1 MSDISFDF
9 ESEDQEGLTSLEVAR
24 FDLSD
29 FRDVGKIS
37 YIKGFLSDED
47 GKRIQ
52 SYPFDL
58 GIGENFYL
66 TRAEGF
72 SAIVPNVRPF
82 ALEVI
87 DESGQIIVIHVNPEL
102 VWKTTRYWLTA
113 DLVEWSVENEGY
125 IIDLISRSL
134 DTLLDY
140 FGWSIRQI
148 LSDEVN
154 NYENERDLI
163 YLLDAEEVPQVIIQ
177 GSKQTLIDIE
187 LYIRTFCEPY
197 HQDCLWLGR
206 KVRFQMHAYLDAMH
220 SQTDLDSFFELN
232 PGDLLH
238 IKQTWLSS
246 DIVRIPAKVICS
258 GKAGKKWVKKVFLRI
273 DNEDA
278 RMEFE
283 NNEWEEDDAMVETFT
298 TGEDGPD
305 AVHLNLSIGSTVLS
319 FNELCNIQEGSL
331 IELKKTTLP
340 IVSLTMG
347 DETILDC
354 ELVRLNDKLM
364 IQVIRKVE

>member
-1 MSDISFDF
+1 MSDFSFDF
-9 ESEDQEGLTSLEVAR
+9 ESEDHQDLTSIEVAR
-24 FDLSD
+24 IDLND
-29 FRDVGKIS
+29 FREVGAIS

-52 SYPFDL
+52 SYPFDM
-58 GIGENFYL
+58 GIGEEFYL
-66 TRAEGF
+66 TRADGF
-72 SAIVPNVRPF
+72 LAISPKVRCF
-82 ALEVI
+82 TLEVM
-87 DESGQIIVIHVNPEL
+87 DEAGQIIVIHLNPEL
-102 VWKTTRYWLTA
+102 VWKTTRYWINA
-113 DLVEWSVENEGY
+113 DLVEWSIDKEDY
-125 IIDLISRSL
+125 ILDLVASSIGN
-134 DTLLDY
+134 LLDY

-148 LSDEVN
+148 LNDELN
-154 NYENERDLI
+154 GYENERDLI
-163 YLLDAEEVPQVIIQ
+163 YLLDKSEVPQVIIQ
-177 GSKQTLIDIE
+177 GSKETLMDIE
-187 LYIRTFCEPY
+187 LHIRTFCEPY

-206 KVRFQMHAYLDAMH
+206 KVRFQLHAYLDAMH

-238 IKQTWLSS
+238 IKQTWVNNE
-246 DIVRIPAKVICS
+246 IVRIPAKVICL

-278 RMEFE
+278 RMEFD
-283 NNEWEEDDAMVETFT
+283 NNEWEEDEFAGDTFT

-305 AVHLNLSIGSTVLS
+305 AVHLNLSIGNTVLS